1 MVCKSIASFHKS
13 NKYDFPHKTKQ
24 SKGKQQGFSFLFF
37 SFLKQIFIS
46 YLCIFICM
54 KKYCCKNFSIPDAK
68 ITFFFLF
75 QFFQFF
81 HSHLCAQSKK
91 KKQIILDSYCSFP
104 FVLTFLKNSGFNFVV
119 LPCFT
124 FSTDFL
130 FFTFCARFY
139 WYFIN
144 PNISIIIRH

>member
-1 MVCKSIASFHKS
+1 MELYKWLYGNDGWKSEIASRWCANQLHHSTSRTSMIFLIKQ
-13 NKYDFPHKTKQ
+13 NKARGNNKV
-24 SKGKQQGFSFLFF
+24 FLFF

-91 KKQIILDSYCSFP
+91 KKTNYIR
-104 FVLTFLKNSGFNFVV
+104 FLLFLSICFNIFEK
-119 LPCFT
+119 F
-124 FSTDFL
+124 
-130 FFTFCARFY
+130 
-139 WYFIN
+139 WI
-144 PNISIIIRH
+144 